1 MGMKSIASG
10 FLLVISVTNC
20 FSQKIKDIDNNLY
33 DTVRIG
39 KQTWFAKNLITSHYN
54 DGTPIPK
61 VTVQSD
67 WAALK
72 TPGYC
77 WYGNDENSFKE
88 TYGALYNGY
97 VVKTNKICPNG
108 WHVPSSAEWS
118 TLFENAGGV
127 NIAAGKLKEMGTTLW
142 ESPNSGATNQFGF
155 TALPSG
161 HRAEDDFFGEGLIA
175 LWWSSTEYE
184 PNYAWTESIQ
194 YSEVGVNLTAGR
206 SFTMGLSVRCLKNTD
221 QVVTGTEN
229 SNAVAISV
237 YPNPVNDY
245 LHITLPSEGKKSIM
259 IYASSGN
266 QIISI
271 TTFEREID
279 VDVRHLYTGLYM
291 VEVQTQ
297 TSSHIIKVVKK

>member
-1 MGMKSIASG
+1 MKSIIPC
-10 FLLVISVTNC
+10 LLLIISSTNC

-39 KQTWFAKNLITSHYN
+39 KQTWFAKNLKTTHYN
-54 DGTPIPK
+54 DGTAIAK
-61 VTVQSD
+61 ITVQSE
-67 WAALK
+67 WAAMK
-72 TPGYC
+72 ASGYC

-127 NIAAGKLKEMGTTLW
+127 NVAAGKLKEMGTTLW

-155 TALPSG
+155 AALPGG
-161 HRAEDDFFGEGLIA
+161 HRAEDNFFGEGFVA
-175 LWWSSTEYE
+175 MWWSSTEYE
-184 PNYAWTESIQ
+184 PNFAW
-194 YSEVGVNLTAGR
+194 SEGITNAEIGMNATSGR
-206 SFTMGLSVRCLKNTD
+206 SFTTGLSVRCLKNTD
-221 QVVTGTEN
+221 AVVTGTEN
-229 SNAVAISV
+229 SSPVAISV

-245 LHITLPSEGKKSIM
+245 LHIILPGEGKKSIM
-259 IYASSGN
+259 IHAASGN
-266 QIISI
+266 LIVS
-271 TTFEREID
+271 TSTFEKEID
-279 VDVRHLYTGLYM
+279 VDVRHLSTGLYM

-297 TSSHIIKVVKK
+297 TSSHIVKVVKK